1 MNKNEFIQ
9 ELLIE
14 LSYRSDEGY
23 PILTKGTHISILSE
37 ILDEWGLSDIKN
49 ELINN
54 LLEAEGESSEEDKK
68 YKGIGGQP
76 PMYVKAG
83 EYEKWQSNPD
93 GFSGQRFK
101 KTEGGKYVS
110 VDGDGEGGEA
120 EGPKVSIFD
129 KDYDAPDIKKKDD
142 TQKPVGNEV
151 FTKISED
158 NVKTQNSFIKNGFKS
173 GAAPGN
179 AGSMYNE
186 IMSSRVSEYF
196 LENPTATE
204 QDAYNHIKQLEDGG
218 ELAQQNNKSTNRPGR
233 ITANDTKPYEGNGD
247 SNELIAK
254 RLIAIRSAKRKA
266 EKVDIANS
274 KLGWENTKT
283 LNFFGDAKGL
293 KAMSKSVESASG
305 IVDQNGNPISKEEA
319 LELVKTSGGGENPS
333 DTGTVIINNNTGVIT
348 MLFHSDKDSTAALI
362 AQSTF
367 GAEVEQGEKNIDK
380 LVSDGRLTAEQ
391 AQNIKETRKG
401 YARRVEAT
409 ENKLNDV
416 TSSPAKFLRDGI
428 GNTIQSSQAVNL
440 LKNASAGADPAK
452 YWKSQVEKRFSNP
465 NLLLPPKDGEPRKR
479 VSDYLPEGVTEPN
492 DEQMVEAYIKWCSD
506 DSWGKSEESLP
517 KNDQKLINDMNTN
530 FGGPDVLE
538 EIDKI
543 RRETIEIQ
551 EQMITEL
558 DSQTKIEIDGKSIG
572 LGTYLEAQNIWE
584 KGHFTTINADRGVF
598 KYEGMFEVNNGGVPI
613 GPEELKGCANIED
626 ENDFISHFEV
636 GAVEEVSG
644 KEGGV
649 TGSKKLVYAIT
660 KKGNR
665 IPIMEKRQR
674 SKNGILGRLNSVYGW
689 SKEMQN
695 CFDSKSK

>member
-1 MNKNEFIQ
+1 MIREDFIK

-23 PILTKGTHISILSE
+23 PILSKREHIYILSE
-37 ILDEWGLSDIKN
+37 ILDEWNLSEIKN

-54 LLEAEGESSEEDKK
+54 LLEAEGESEE

-76 PMYVKAG
+76 PAYVKAG
-83 EYEKWQSNPD
+83 DYQKWQSNPD
-93 GFSGQRFK
+93 GFTGPKFK
-101 KTEGGKYVS
+101 KTDSGKYVQIG
-110 VDGDGEGGEA
+110 DGESGEGGESK
-120 EGPKVSIFD
+120 PNIFQ
-129 KDYDAPDIKKKDD
+129 KDYDAPDIKKD
-142 TQKPVGNEV
+142 TEVEVGSKL
-151 FTKISED
+151 TKVSED
-158 NVKTQNSFIKNGFKS
+158 NTKTQNNFIKGGFKS

-196 LENPTATE
+196 LENPIATE
-204 QDAYNHIKQLEDGG
+204 EDAYNHIKELEAGG

-233 ITANDTKPYEGNGD
+233 ITSKDTKPYEGSGD
-247 SNELIAK
+247 SNELISK

-266 EKVDIANS
+266 EKVKIANE

-283 LNFFGDAKGL
+283 LNFFGDSKGL
-293 KAMSKSVESASG
+293 KAMGDVVENSNG
-305 IVDQNGNPISKEEA
+305 IVDQRGNPITKEEA

-333 DTGTVIINNNTGVIT
+333 DTATIVLNNNNGVIT

-367 GAEVEQGEKNIDK
+367 SAEVEQSEKNIDK
-380 LVSDGRLTAEQ
+380 LVSDGKLTSEQ
-391 AQNIKETRKG
+391 SQTIKNTRKE
-401 YARRVEAT
+401 YARRVEDT

-416 TSSPAKFLRDGI
+416 TSSPAKFLRDGL
-428 GNTIQSSQAVNL
+428 GNTIPTQQAVNL
-440 LKNASAGADPAK
+440 LKNASAGADPEK

-465 NLLLPPKDGEPRKR
+465 NLLLPPKDSEPRKR
-479 VSDYLPEGVTEPN
+479 VSEYLPEGVTEPN

-506 DSWGKSEESLP
+506 ESWGKSEESLP
-517 KNDQKLINDMNTN
+517 KNDQKLINDLNTN

-558 DSQTKIEIDGKSIG
+558 DSQNQIDIDGKSIG

-584 KGHFTTINADRGVF
+584 KGHFTAINADKGVF

-689 SKEMQN
+689 SKEMQQ
-695 CFDSKSK
+695 CFDSKA